1 MRTRTQLTSLADGLL
16 TRRRDR
22 SNPPPRPNATQPI
35 AVPQER
41 NQWDMDIEDETLRAP
56 LMEAPESP
64 RHPSPGHQSSLEP
77 QAISDDNIAEDL
89 PAPAKVAMTAEL
101 SRTSTGTM
109 ICTVIGEVDL
119 LTAPTL
125 VDTLRTA
132 TQSGPAHLIVDL
144 SGVTFLGS
152 HGLRALV
159 DASTTQDSEHNMYLV
174 ADTAA
179 VNRPLHVTGLAEVL
193 ARFPDLDAALTACA
207 SPRPK

>member
-1 MRTRTQLTSLADGLL
+1 
-16 TRRRDR
+16 
-22 SNPPPRPNATQPI
+22 
-35 AVPQER
+35 
-41 NQWDMDIEDETLRAP
+41 MDIEDETLRAP

-64 RHPSPGHQSSLEP
+64 RRPPPGHQSSLGP
-77 QAISDDNIAEDL
+77 QAISDGNRTDDL
-89 PAPAKVAMTAEL
+89 RAQASKVAMSAEL

-125 VDTLRTA
+125 VDALRTA

-159 DASTTQDSEHNMYLV
+159 DASTTQDREHCMYLV
-174 ADTAA
+174 ADTVE
-179 VNRPLHVTGLAEVL
+179 VNRPLQVTGLAEMIV
-193 ARFPDLDAALTACA
+193 RFPDLDAALTACE
-207 SPRPK
+207 SPRPE